1 MVIEPENIKR
11 YINEA
16 AEWVRAEVSA
26 SPDKYE
32 VYDLIEKKCRWM
44 TDNVV
49 VALTI
54 INSYGWSG
62 ALYGDVDYE
71 DSPQYKFEDA
81 VCDRVKEMLLDD
93 GIEIG

>member
-1 MVIEPENIKR
+1 MVIEPEDTKR
-11 YINEA
+11 YIEEA
-16 AEWVRAEVSA
+16 AEWVRDEFVANPE
-26 SPDKYE
+26 KHE
-32 VYDLIEKKCRWM
+32 VYELIEKKCRRM

-49 VALTI
+49 VALTV
-54 INSYGWSG
+54 INSYGWSE

-81 VCDRVKEMLLDD
+81 VYDRVKEMLLDD